1 VRDARQAGFA
11 LSIGALQAGAIGIA
25 APIANSDWA
34 TASIGI
40 VQLGVALADPSIPEV
55 VMSVAAEATRRLS
68 GDRNNAE
75 ATA

>member
-11 LSIGALQAGAIGIA
+11 LSIGALHAGAIGIA

-55 VMSVAAEATRRLS
+55 VMSAAAEATRRLS